1 MSIMIQYGFCILL
14 LMSYPFGCLGGAP
27 KGKRAPSVKA
37 LQAVGTRQKYLFPNF
52 SKSQELK
59 GNVYPRPRWNGMS
72 DIIIETDQN
81 RYYRLTG
88 TVFPISVGD
97 RGDTVGTTPGKT
109 FNGADVGQSS
119 GYERGHVLGLR
130 LGGPNHPFNI
140 AAQTSGW
147 QGTGGEWYK
156 LESKIFAFCMECYGW
171 KDAPTYKKAASK
183 PRPRNLCNIQMSIVS
198 WQGRSSKIPRK
209 YEIEV
214 SCGPSPGWRQWLV
227 SLCSWKKSRRKKCKK
242 KKFKI
247 EQPLAREQ
255 KPLEETDSPDRDD
268 FIRAVLIL
276 MLFIFMY
283 WFSMRQY

>member
-1 MSIMIQYGFCILL
+1 MSVHYVICILL
-14 LMSYPFGCLGGAP
+14 WMSYPFGCVGGGH

-37 LQAVGTRQKYLFPNF
+37 LQEVGTRQKYLFPNF

-59 GNVYPRPRWNGMS
+59 GNVYPRPWWMS
-72 DIIIETDQN
+72 AVIIETDQN
-81 RYYRLTG
+81 SYYRLTG
-88 TVFPISVGD
+88 TVIPISVGH
-97 RGDTVGTTPGKT
+97 RGDTVGPTPGKT
-109 FNGADVGQSS
+109 FNGADVGRCS

-156 LESKIFAFCMECYGW
+156 LESKIFAFCMECSGW

-183 PRPRNLCNIQMSIVS
+183 PKPRNLCNIQMSIVS
-198 WQGRSSKIPRK
+198 WQGGSYKIPRN

-227 SLCSWKKSRRKKCKK
+227 SLCSWKRTGARRKKCKK

-247 EQPLAREQ
+247 EQPLARQQ
-255 KPLEETDSPDRDD
+255 KPLEETNTPDRDD
-268 FIRAVLIL
+268 FTKAVLIL
-276 MLFIFMY
+276 MMFIVMY
-283 WFSMRQY
+283 WFSMGQY